1 GAKPETTIMIGDNP
15 ETDIMGALAAGMDAI
30 FFNPKRKETPVSASV
45 THEVHTLK
53 EIMDIL

>member
-1 GAKPETTIMIGDNP
+1 
-15 ETDIMGALAAGMDAI
+15 MGALAAGMDAI
-30 FFNPKRKETPVSASV
+30 FFNPKRKDPPVSASV